1 MRDITD
7 DSDIKTLVYAFY
19 AKIGQD
25 ERLGFIFNEVAAVDW
40 DHHLPRMVDFW
51 SNLIFQ
57 TGRYQGRPFRQHL
70 PLPIKMED
78 FSRWLT
84 LFNETV
90 DEHFSGENAESAKEL
105 AARIASSF
113 AIRMDMEKNSTHT
126 DT

>member
-7 DSDIKTLVYAFY
+7 DSDIQTLVHAFY